1 MITIHN
7 TSQKSKPTFGP
18 HTYEIKI
25 HNEVIAVFSHLRQPS
40 GLVRCLRDA
49 ADAVEEL
56 EKSETII

>member
-1 MITIHN
+1 MIIINDISHN
-7 TSQKSKPTFGP
+7 QTPTFGP
-18 HTYEIKI
+18 RTYEIKVN
-25 HNEVIAVFSHLRQPS
+25 NEVISLFDHLNQPS